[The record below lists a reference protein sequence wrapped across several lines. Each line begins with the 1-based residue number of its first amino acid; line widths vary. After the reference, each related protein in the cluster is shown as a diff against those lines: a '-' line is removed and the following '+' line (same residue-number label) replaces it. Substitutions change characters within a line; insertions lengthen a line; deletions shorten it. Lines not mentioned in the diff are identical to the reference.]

1 MQCVMCVLAGPADS
15 EHLRQITSHL
25 KRAAN
30 FQFKETFL
38 VLDTMLNNSEAL
50 LAAARS
56 MQKAEQI
63 DRYVELEPD
72 LNFELAKNH
81 FLEVPK
87 CLRDDRGIPLFGWI
101 AGLENATTD
110 YLFHSDSDILIHSE
124 PNFSWVEE
132 AIALMEN
139 DHSIL
144 FVAPLP
150 GPPNPAGLL
159 GQKVPPIIDKTGNY
173 RFKTFS
179 SRRYVVNRKRFEKL
193 LPLPP
198 LHSSMLGGLSSPRSW
213 EKHVDLA
220 MNCSPY
226 FRLHLRDPRAWGLH
240 CPDHGPRWREN
251 LSSIIAAVEDGRF
264 PHSQAGYYDLRLED
278 WLQTSG
284 WDRWRSTAKCGR
296 SPNLTTGARYST

>member
-1 MQCVMCVLAGPADS
+1 MEAYMQCAMCVLACPADAKN
-15 EHLRQITSHL
+15 LRQITSHL
-25 KRAAN
+25 KRMAN

-38 VLDTMLNNSEAL
+38 VLDTMERNNSEAL
-50 LAAARS
+50 LATARS
-56 MQKAEQI
+56 MQEADEI
-63 DRYVELEPD
+63 DRYVELEPHV
-72 LNFELAKNH
+72 NIELAKKH
-81 FLEVPK
+81 FSETPK

-124 PNFSWVEE
+124 PNFSWVEK
-132 AIALMEN
+132 AIALMDA

-159 GQKVPPIIDKTGNY
+159 GQKVPPIIDETGNY

-198 LHSSMLGGLSSPRSW
+198 LHTTLGDPSSLRPW

-220 MNCSPY
+220 MKSSPY
-226 FRLHLRDPRAWGLH
+226 FRLHLKDTRAWGLH
-240 CPDHGPRWREN
+240 SPDHGSRWREN
-251 LSSIIAAVEDGRF
+251 LPSIIAAVEDGRF

-278 WLQTSG
+278 WLQTTQMG
-284 WDRWRSTAKCGR
+284 
-296 SPNLTTGARYST
+296 